1 MPKGYWVAKANILD
15 DERLLKYGKQAEIA
29 IEKFGGKFLVRGGQ
43 HETKE
48 GIDFSRN
55 VVVEFDSYETAL
67 AAYSSS
73 EYKEALTLL
82 EGSSRSIK
90 KCFIIFCCSLVGFAV
105 PMSINR

>member
-15 DERLLKYGKQAEIA
+15 DEKLSRYGKQAEIA
-29 IEKFGGKFLVRGGQ
+29 IEKFGGKFLGRGGQ

-48 GIDFSRN
+48 GIDFSRK

-82 EGSSRSIK
+82 KGGAERMYAVVEGYE
-90 KCFIIFCCSLVGFAV
+90 
-105 PMSINR
+105 

>member
-1 MPKGYWVAKANILD
+1 MKKGYWVCIYEKIYS
-15 DERLLKYGKQAEIA
+15 EEKLKEYA
-29 IEKFGGKFLVRGGQ
+29 IKSKLAVEKFSGKFLVRGGQ

-82 EGSSRSIK
+82 EGGAERMY
-90 KCFIIFCCSLVGFAV
+90 AV
-105 PMSINR
+105 VEGYE

>member
-15 DERLLKYGKQAEIA
+15 DKKLFSYGKEAEVA

-55 VVVEFDSYETAL
+55 VVVEFDSFDIAL
-67 AAYSSS
+67 AAYSSP
-73 EYKEALTLL
+73 EYKKALKLL
-82 EGSSRSIK
+82 EGGADRMY
-90 KCFIIFCCSLVGFAV
+90 AV
-105 PMSINR
+105 VEGYE